1 MTDKIK
7 VSFEFDSA
15 ASAVAFLQ
23 RQDGSNVPTE
33 VTAPIAVEDT
43 VAQVAAHV
51 AAHVAPTTP
60 AEAAAAFLGTTAD
73 PLAAPVAP
81 LTMPA
86 GELDA
91 NGMAW
96 NADYNTAAK
105 AKTAKGVW
113 KTAPGKAPIAAAA
126 IEAHNASGGNVPA
139 PTTPAPTMPAP
150 TMPALPVA
158 DTPVPVA
165 DTPAPVAAATP
176 DATVA
181 KLTELFQARRL
192 VMEDYQ
198 SMMAR
203 HGIVGDVA
211 AFLQVNPNVCTAV
224 MAELSAL

>member
-7 VSFEFDSA
+7 ISFEFDSA

-33 VTAPIAVEDT
+33 VTAPIAVDPP
-43 VAQVAAHV
+43 VGVVVPA
-51 AAHVAPTTP
+51 TTP

-126 IEAHNASGGNVPA
+126 IEAHNASGGNVPV
-139 PTTPAPTMPAP
+139 PAPTMPAP

-165 DTPAPVAAATP
+165 DTPVPVATP

-192 VMEDYQ
+192 QMEDYQ